1 MQIDDLP
8 NFPLTEKDPFI
19 VTRNNLVDEYAM
31 GER

>member
-8 NFPLTEKDPFI
+8 NFPFTEKDPFI

-31 GER
+31 CER